1 MSIYYDTAVLLK
13 LYTVEPESAAV
24 RAFVTQ
30 AAALHLG
37 IRQFATSDQRQNSL
51 TSRVGL
57 RVLDPT
63 KAA

>member
-37 IRQFATSDQRQNSL
+37 IRQFATSDQRQIS
-51 TSRVGL
+51 
-57 RVLDPT
+57 
-63 KAA
+63 